1 MPTDRPVVFLAFANE
16 QEGRRDLR
24 KLPEETRELRSI
36 LQEADDR
43 GLCKLEVRTNAT
55 LADLDEVF
63 RRYGSRVA
71 IFHFGGHAD
80 AERLLLESASGAMA
94 AHAEGLAGYLGGQG
108 GVKLVFLNAC
118 STRPQVADLLLK
130 GIDLVLAT
138 ARPIG
143 DDAAR
148 EFAANFYRQLVSGRT
163 FRDAFEHARELAKTA
178 RGRSPE
184 AFVRSLGDFGGCR
197 RRARVPLGF
206 RGPSRRRTDRTSTS
220 PTWPVTRY
228 SACRS
233 CRRRGNCHRAPTPN
247 RSIPSPPVRP
257 RLLRAAPGNSR
268 ALQPRHL
275 ARVPPRDPLLWS
287 NWRG

>member
-63 RRYGSRVA
+63 RRCGSRVA

-108 GVKLVFLNAC
+108 GVKLVFLNRC
-118 STRPQVADLLLK
+118 STRPGWPSCTAKGLTSCWPPPGRSKTPRARTFAVAFYQLL
-130 GIDLVLAT
+130 VA
-138 ARPIG
+138 ARPPRCLRAG
-143 DDAAR
+143 PRPR
-148 EFAANFYRQLVSGRT
+148 EG
-163 FRDAFEHARELAKTA
+163 
-178 RGRSPE
+178 
-184 AFVRSLGDFGGCR
+184 
-197 RRARVPLGF
+197 
-206 RGPSRRRTDRTSTS
+206 
-220 PTWPVTRY
+220 
-228 SACRS
+228 
-233 CRRRGNCHRAPTPN
+233 RAP
-247 RSIPSPPVRP
+247 RPPLRGLRP
-257 RLLRAAPGNSR
+257 
-268 ALQPRHL
+268 
-275 ARVPPRDPLLWS
+275 
-287 NWRG
+287 